1 MKSIIVTGANGF
13 IGRNFIK
20 YVAEKGIKVCAVDI
34 SHDNSSLR
42 EIDAVKLI
50 EIGLDELDRLPR
62 YVDAEWKPEV
72 FYHFAWAGTTGIRR
86 ADYALQLENARYVC
100 DAAKISKKLGCRR
113 FIAPGTITEK
123 IVPYA
128 VEHHCVSQG
137 LTYAISK
144 VAASHLL
151 EIVCKSEAIDY
162 IWVRLSNIFGGDNTN
177 GNLISY
183 TLEEFKKNNTPNYGP
198 CMQPYNFTYIDDV
211 VDALYLLGESEGE
224 HKTTYFLSN
233 GEKRILKD
241 YLLEV
246 ADLFKKNVDIGKRP
260 DDGIRY
266 ETFWFD
272 DKGIQED
279 FGFKPRYK
287 FSEAIKMIWEER
299 EL

>member
-1 MKSIIVTGANGF
+1 MKSALVTGANGF

-20 YVAEKGIKVCAVDI
+20 YLAGKGIRVCAVDI

-42 EIDAVKLI
+42 DMDGVNLI
-50 EIGLDELDRLPR
+50 EAGLHELDMLEQ
-62 YVDAEWKPEV
+62 YVDSEWKPEV

-86 ADYALQLENARYVC
+86 SDYSLQLENAKYVC
-100 DAAKISKKLGCRR
+100 EAAKVSKKLGCRR

-137 LTYAISK
+137 LTYAIAK

-151 EIVCKSEAIDY
+151 EIVCKTESIDY

-183 TLEEFKKNNTPNYGP
+183 TLEEFRKGNVPSYGP
-198 CMQPYNFTYIDDV
+198 CLQPYNFTYIDDV
-211 VDALYLLGESEGE
+211 VEALYLLGKSDGDHE
-224 HKTTYFLSN
+224 TTYFLSN
-233 GEKRILKD
+233 GERRILKD
-241 YLLEV
+241 YLTEV
-246 ADLFKKNVDIGKRP
+246 ANVFDKQVDIGKRP

-266 ETFWFD
+266 DEKWFD
-272 DKGIQED
+272 DKGIQTD
-279 FGFKPRYK
+279 FGFVPRYM
-287 FSEAIKMIWEER
+287 FTDAIKQIR
-299 EL
+299 EAVES